1 MKISLVHD
9 WVITLG
15 GAEKCLEVFHELYS
29 DAPLYTLIYAD
40 ESVEKLG
47 FKKENVYGTF
57 LQKKKNIQDKY
68 RKYLPFFPYAI
79 EQFDL
84 SDTEVILSSSH
95 CVAKGVL
102 TRGDQLHICY
112 CHTPV
117 RYAWDLTHRYLKENN
132 LEKGIKST
140 LARIILHYIRMW
152 DIQTANKVDYFIA
165 NSYYTAQRIWRCYR
179 REATVIYPPV
189 DKEEV
194 SHLKSL
200 VPNAYIKW
208 VPAFV
213 NIPEKLEDKSDGK
226 TILYLGA
233 LHMPNNIYGLIW
245 FIKNVWIKSSSLRKK
260 AKFIVVGREPTRD
273 VRQICEKYSIELY
286 ADVPDIRYYYE
297 RATLV
302 INPIFHGSGV
312 NVKTIEAIG
321 YGKPLVTTS
330 KGIRGTG
337 LISGEHVLVA
347 DSSSNFEKA
356 IHTLLSNKKLASKLS
371 VSARQYILNNYNY
384 ESILKKELARFD

>member
-1 MKISLVHD
+1 VKKLKRCLIICSDIPYPPNTGGRSEVYNRILKLIKLGIQIDLICTVKDKPKPEDINYFKKIVNKLYIFERDMSLLCTLNPLRPFQILSRENLINSLNQICNEYCREGVVPSFILIEGLYVTRIANVLAEKLDISLV
-9 WVITLG
+9 
-15 GAEKCLEVFHELYS
+15 
-29 DAPLYTLIYAD
+29 IYR
-40 ESVEKLG
+40 E
-47 FKKENVYGTF
+47 
-57 LQKKKNIQDKY
+57 
-68 RKYLPFFPYAI
+68 
-79 EQFDL
+79 
-84 SDTEVILSSSH
+84 H
-95 CVAKGVL
+95 
-102 TRGDQLHICY
+102 
-112 CHTPV
+112 
-117 RYAWDLTHRYLKENN
+117 N
-132 LEKGIKST
+132 LEGKYFLELAKSAPVIKKLYYYAEALKLMCYERKT
-140 LARIILHYIRMW
+140 LKFYKNVWAI
-152 DIQTANKVDYFIA
+152 
-165 NSYYTAQRIWRCYR
+165 S
-179 REATVIYPPV
+179 
-189 DKEEV
+189 KEEV